1 MKASR
6 PSSEATIALM
16 VESLSFS
23 GRSARQ
29 RPARKPHSSRKRL
42 ASRRTINSTHN
53 GRMSRR
59 SETGMASIPWCSR
72 TYARRGFRPVN
83 SVQTSSPVL
92 FLPGRTAAVPL
103 RHGAGDQF
111 PAVRYIDCTARIT
124 VPAGIAMT
132 RDDLPQPD
140 PQQAFDVA
148 RQVRRLSALQPRQ
161 MGSLL
166 LDSFN
171 EWSADNA
178 GHLGAALAYY
188 ALFSITP
195 ILVVGIISLFLG
207 ASAVVNDLRNSLNV
221 IWKVS
226 SSTSQTTSVVA
237 AVRDMFSARLY
248 AFVIVFGAGVVS
260 VLAIV
265 AAALIAAVGAHFRA
279 SLPLPELVLQTLSFI
294 VAMALTTTMFTLV
307 YKTVPD
313 ASVSWGDA
321 VIGAMVT
328 ALLFNL
334 GGVLLSM
341 VVGKTAASVY
351 GAAGSVIALL
361 LWVYYSAQLFFFG
374 AELTRIFA
382 NRFGG
387 RVIPRPHV
395 WRNVLRARPTHAL
408 AARDDRID

>member
-1 MKASR
+1 M
-6 PSSEATIALM
+6 
-16 VESLSFS
+16 
-23 GRSARQ
+23 
-29 RPARKPHSSRKRL
+29 
-42 ASRRTINSTHN
+42 NSDH
-53 GRMSRR
+53 
-59 SETGMASIPWCSR
+59 P
-72 TYARRGFRPVN
+72 
-83 SVQTSSPVL
+83 
-92 FLPGRTAAVPL
+92 
-103 RHGAGDQF
+103 
-111 PAVRYIDCTARIT
+111 
-124 VPAGIAMT
+124 
-132 RDDLPQPD
+132 PQPD
-140 PQQAFDVA
+140 PQVAFDVA
-148 RQVRRLSALQPRQ
+148 RQVRRLRALEPRQ

-166 LDSFN
+166 LDAFN
-171 EWSADNA
+171 AWSADNA

-188 ALFSITP
+188 ALFSIAP
-195 ILVVGIISLFLG
+195 ILVVVMGIVGLVYGPSAAQGRIAPWLMQFLGSEGARAAQFMVAQASSPADGIIATVVGIIGLFLG

-221 IWKVS
+221 IWKVNS
-226 SSTSQTTSVVA
+226 CTQTTSVWA
-237 AVRDMFSARLY
+237 AIRDMCSARLY

-260 VLAIV
+260 VFV
-265 AAALIAAVGAHFRA
+265 VVTAALIAAAGAHFHA
-279 SLPLPELVLQTLSFI
+279 SLPLPELVLQALSFI

-313 ASVSWGDA
+313 ASVSLGDA

-341 VVGKTAASVY
+341 FVGKMAASVY

-395 WRNVLRARPTHAL
+395 WRNVLKHPMHSG
-408 AARDDRID
+408 

>member
-1 MKASR
+1 M
-6 PSSEATIALM
+6 
-16 VESLSFS
+16 
-23 GRSARQ
+23 
-29 RPARKPHSSRKRL
+29 
-42 ASRRTINSTHN
+42 
-53 GRMSRR
+53 
-59 SETGMASIPWCSR
+59 
-72 TYARRGFRPVN
+72 
-83 SVQTSSPVL
+83 TS
-92 FLPGRTAAVPL
+92 
-103 RHGAGDQF
+103 
-111 PAVRYIDCTARIT
+111 
-124 VPAGIAMT
+124 
-132 RDDLPQPD
+132 DDLPQPD
-140 PQQAFDVA
+140 PQLAFDVA

-195 ILVVGIISLFLG
+195 ILVVVMGIVGLVYGPSAAQGRIAPWLAQFLGSEGARAAQFMLAHASSPTDGIIATVVGTISLFLG

-321 VIGAMVT
+321 AIGAMVT

-341 VVGKTAASVY
+341 FVGKTAASLY

-374 AELTRIFA
+374 AVLTRIFA

-395 WRNVLRARPTHAL
+395 WRNVLKHPMHSG
-408 AARDDRID
+408 

>member
-16 VESLSFS
+16 VESLSFW

-59 SETGMASIPWCSR
+59 SEPGMASIPWCSR

-148 RQVRRLSALQPRQ
+148 RQVRRLRALQPRQ

-166 LDSFN
+166 LDTFN

-195 ILVVGIISLFLG
+195 ILVVVMGIVGLVYGPSAAQGRMAPWLGQFLGSEGARAAQFMVAQASSPADGIIATVVGIIGIFLG

-226 SSTSQTTSVVA
+226 SCTTQTTSVLA
-237 AVRDMFSARLY
+237 AIRDVCSARLY
-248 AFVIVFGAGVVS
+248 AFVIVF
-260 VLAIV
+260 
-265 AAALIAAVGAHFRA
+265 
-279 SLPLPELVLQTLSFI
+279 
-294 VAMALTTTMFTLV
+294 
-307 YKTVPD
+307 
-313 ASVSWGDA
+313 
-321 VIGAMVT
+321 
-328 ALLFNL
+328 
-334 GGVLLSM
+334 
-341 VVGKTAASVY
+341 
-351 GAAGSVIALL
+351 
-361 LWVYYSAQLFFFG
+361 
-374 AELTRIFA
+374 
-382 NRFGG
+382 
-387 RVIPRPHV
+387 
-395 WRNVLRARPTHAL
+395 
-408 AARDDRID
+408 

>member
-1 MKASR
+1 M
-6 PSSEATIALM
+6 
-16 VESLSFS
+16 
-23 GRSARQ
+23 
-29 RPARKPHSSRKRL
+29 
-42 ASRRTINSTHN
+42 
-53 GRMSRR
+53 
-59 SETGMASIPWCSR
+59 
-72 TYARRGFRPVN
+72 
-83 SVQTSSPVL
+83 TSD
-92 FLPGRTAAVPL
+92 
-103 RHGAGDQF
+103 H
-111 PAVRYIDCTARIT
+111 
-124 VPAGIAMT
+124 
-132 RDDLPQPD
+132 LPQPD
-140 PQQAFDVA
+140 PQLAFDVA
-148 RQVRRLSALQPRQ
+148 RQVRRICALQPRH

-178 GHLGAALAYY
+178 GQLGAALAYY
-188 ALFSITP
+188 ALFSIAP
-195 ILVVGIISLFLG
+195 ILVVVMGIVGLIYGPSAAQGRIAPWLEQFVGSEGARAAQFMLAQASSPTDGIIATVVGIISLFLG

-221 IWKVS
+221 IWKVNS
-226 SSTSQTTSVVA
+226 CTTQTTDVLA
-237 AVRDMFSARLY
+237 AIRDLFSARLY

-260 VLAIV
+260 VFVVV

-279 SLPLPELVLQTLSFI
+279 SLPLPELVLQALSFI

-341 VVGKTAASVY
+341 FVGKMAASVY

-395 WRNVLRARPTHAL
+395 WRNVLRRPVHPA
-408 AARDDRID
+408 

>member
-1 MKASR
+1 M
-6 PSSEATIALM
+6 
-16 VESLSFS
+16 
-23 GRSARQ
+23 
-29 RPARKPHSSRKRL
+29 
-42 ASRRTINSTHN
+42 NSDH
-53 GRMSRR
+53 
-59 SETGMASIPWCSR
+59 P
-72 TYARRGFRPVN
+72 
-83 SVQTSSPVL
+83 
-92 FLPGRTAAVPL
+92 
-103 RHGAGDQF
+103 
-111 PAVRYIDCTARIT
+111 
-124 VPAGIAMT
+124 
-132 RDDLPQPD
+132 PQSD
-140 PQQAFDVA
+140 PQLAFDVA
-148 RQVRRLSALQPRQ
+148 RQVRRLRALQPRQ

-166 LDSFN
+166 LEAFN
-171 EWSADNA
+171 AWSADNA

-188 ALFSITP
+188 ALFSIAP
-195 ILVVGIISLFLG
+195 ILVVVMGIVGLVYGPSAAQGRIAPWLTQFLGSEGARAAQFMVAQASSPADGLIATVVGIIGLFLG

-221 IWKVS
+221 IWKVNS
-226 SSTSQTTSVVA
+226 CTQTTSVWA
-237 AVRDMFSARLY
+237 AIREMCSARLY

-260 VLAIV
+260 VFV
-265 AAALIAAVGAHFRA
+265 VVTAALIAAAGAHFHA
-279 SLPLPELVLQTLSFI
+279 SLPLPELVLQALSFI

-313 ASVSWGDA
+313 ASVSLGDA

-341 VVGKTAASVY
+341 FVGKMAASVY

-395 WRNVLRARPTHAL
+395 WRNVLKHPMHSG
-408 AARDDRID
+408 